1 MVCLIFHTAIIIN
14 RKNWRMTIKLHFEN
28 LSIFFKKSEC
38 TRMLG
43 APLPLFVFVR
53 FSMTSPSPLLNERTF
68 WMNPNVDYYKSTHH
82 PIPTQDNRE
91 HPNNFENKSVNYP
104 FNLVSRY
111 ILFLSKLKGR
121 GRPFLMGARKGTAL
135 WDYPKEYLLVVIR
148 DEKVSPF
155 VKFETILPL
164 HCFLLDPLQISTAGH
179 GVLW

>member
-1 MVCLIFHTAIIIN
+1 MYTHA
-14 RKNWRMTIKLHFEN
+14 R
-28 LSIFFKKSEC
+28 
-38 TRMLG
+38 
-43 APLPLFVFVR
+43 
-53 FSMTSPSPLLNERTF
+53 SPSPLVRFCSLFNDLPPSPLPNERTF

-91 HPNNFENKSVNYP
+91 HPNNFLNKSVNYP

-121 GRPFLMGARKGTAL
+121 GRPFLMGARRGTAL

-155 VKFETILPL
+155 VKFETILPVL
-164 HCFLLDPLQISTAGH
+164 CFLLDHFTNKHCRTWSSMIN
-179 GVLW
+179 LWIDSRTCQK